1 MFIVIVI
8 VVTVVAVDVVNCSI
22 HCDAQSLWS
31 LWWSLWWSVIVVTVI
46 VSYSGHCGFSV
57 GYTALVSNSGHWDGH
72 LQFSMELCALVCSE
86 FPIWGD

>member
-22 HCDAQSLWS
+22 HCDAQSL
-31 LWWSLWWSVIVVTVI
+31 WSLWWSVIVVTVI

-86 FPIWGD
+86 FPIWGE